1 MTKQNINT
9 LVMATVFA
17 ASLAIPTHCEAD
29 TKHNI
34 NNSIVQQKLTQ
45 EITKQSDK
53 RLNQFMTS
61 MTTQL
66 DEQLTQLISAKLR
79 L

>member
-9 LVMATVFA
+9 LVMATIFS

-34 NNSIVQQKLTQ
+34 NNSIVQKKLTQ
-45 EITKQSDK
+45 EITKQSDR

-61 MTTQL
+61 MTTQI
-66 DEQLTQLISAKLR
+66 DTQLTQLINAKLK